1 MATRQKTKEKKEQK
15 EVEQGQKEAEQR
27 QKEAEAEEYLDER
40 RAVDGQERFWSAESE
55 VRLRTFDV
63 EERIKNTPTL
73 EGQASN
79 KRFLLEAKAELER
92 RKAVLE

>member
-1 MATRQKTKEKKEQK
+1 MATRQKTKEQK
-15 EVEQGQKEAEQR
+15 GQKEAEQQ
-27 QKEAEAEEYLDER
+27 QKGAEAEEYLDER

-63 EERIKNTPTL
+63 EERIKNTPTS

-79 KRFLLEAKAELER
+79 KRYLLEAKAELER